1 MELKLLRSFIQL
13 TDTGHYGKAAAKL
26 FVTQSTLSKQ
36 MQALEQTIGG
46 QLFERGRHG
55 AKLTPLGK
63 LLQQEAGVLLRL
75 SDEVDVKMR
84 RANAG
89 LTGHLDIGFGIS
101 TLIAAP
107 RLIAGFRVTTPD
119 SQITLNDLP
128 SREQHQRLLGGR
140 LDVGFC
146 RAPEEAGELSFMRVI
161 EERLALVLP
170 LGVKFPARNR
180 MSMLNR
186 LGFVALSPSR
196 GPGLDAQ
203 ISRWCASTGFK
214 PRIVQ
219 HAEDILTVHAVVAA
233 GLGAA
238 FLPWH
243 GVNALAG
250 RTHQR
255 PLSGLESSWPVGL
268 SWRRKHTNPMLS
280 RFVDYVSNHLE
291 KKHFSDSERQSRSY
305 SSSIC

>member
-1 MELKLLRSFIQL
+1 MDIRLLRSFVEL
-13 TDTGHYGKAAAKL
+13 TETGHYGKAASKL

-36 MQALEQTIGG
+36 IQALEAMVGG
-46 QLFERGRHG
+46 PLFERGRHG
-55 AKLTPLGK
+55 AKLTPLGR
-63 LLQQEAGVLLRL
+63 LLQQEARVLLRL
-75 SDEVDVKMR
+75 SDEIDVKMH

-101 TLIAAP
+101 TLITAP
-107 RLIAGFRVTTPD
+107 RLIAGFREKTPD

-128 SREQHQRLLGGR
+128 SSEQHQRLLGGR

-146 RAPEEAGELSFMRVI
+146 RAPKETDELSFMPVI

-170 LGVKFPARNR
+170 HGMDISPRSRLPT
-180 MSMLNR
+180 LNR

-196 GPGLDAQ
+196 GPGLNAQ
-203 ISRWCASTGFK
+203 ISHWCAAAGFN

-219 HAEDILTVHAVVAA
+219 HADDILTVHAVVAA

-243 GVNALAG
+243 GVEALG
-250 RTHQR
+250 KRTHQQ
-255 PLSGLESSWPVGL
+255 PLSGSASKWPVGIC
-268 SWRRKHTNPMLS
+268 WRSADTNPLLL
-280 RFVDYVSNHLE
+280 RFIDYVS
-291 KKHFSDSERQSRSY
+291 KHR
-305 SSSIC
+305 

>member
-1 MELKLLRSFIQL
+1 MDIKLLRSFVQL
-13 TDTGHYGKAAAKL
+13 TDTGHYGKAASKL

-36 MQALEQTIGG
+36 IQALEATVDGP
-46 QLFERGRHG
+46 LFERGRHG

-63 LLQQEAGVLLRL
+63 LLQQEARALLRL
-75 SDEVDVKMR
+75 SDEIDVKMH

-101 TLIAAP
+101 TLITAP

-146 RAPEEAGELSFMRVI
+146 RAPEEAGELSFMPVL
-161 EERLALVLP
+161 EEQLALVLSRGMKIP
-170 LGVKFPARNR
+170 SRSRL
-180 MSMLNR
+180 SILNR

-203 ISRWCASTGFK
+203 ISRWCSSAGFK

-219 HAEDILTVHAVVAA
+219 HADDILTVHAVVAA

-243 GVNALAG
+243 GVDALG
-250 RTHQR
+250 DRTRQQ
-255 PLSGLESSWPVGL
+255 PLSGPASKWPVGIC
-268 SWRRKHTNPMLS
+268 WRSADANSLLL
-280 RFVDYVSNHLE
+280 RFVDYVS
-291 KKHFSDSERQSRSY
+291 KHR
-305 SSSIC
+305 